1 MAKNAQK
8 IKKPSKTELIMLI
21 IIIVLLAA
29 CGAALIMLLTPKNDV
44 QSEEIGVQP
53 GEISVQSEKNGTD
66 EGIIKYDEAAVAFNA
81 DNLQE
86 QLDEMQKKA
95 DEQQMALRYQK
106 IARSS
111 DGVNFKCEIGNSAA
125 NKYDM
130 YINIYKDPELTE
142 QILLTG
148 LIPPGSEITE
158 FESEI
163 PLEPGTYNTTLV
175 LTQVEDDH
183 STFHAQLMVVLDLVV
198 E

>member
-1 MAKNAQK
+1 MAKSTQK
-8 IKKPSKTELIMLI
+8 LSKTEIILLVI
-21 IIIVLLAA
+21 IIALIAAVGIVLT
-29 CGAALIMLLTPKNDV
+29 MLLTKENDV
-44 QSEEIGVQP
+44 QP
-53 GEISVQSEKNGTD
+53 PKNGSD
-66 EGIIKYDEAAVAFNA
+66 EGIIKYDEAAVALNA
-81 DNLQE
+81 EDLQE

-95 DEQQMALRYQK
+95 DDRQMALRYQK
-106 IARSS
+106 IAYSS
-111 DGVNFKCEIGNSAA
+111 DGVNFKCEIGNSPA
-125 NKYDM
+125 NNYDM

-148 LIPPGSEITE
+148 LIPPGSGITE

-163 PLEPGTYNTTLV
+163 PLESGTYNTTLV

>member
-8 IKKPSKTELIMLI
+8 VKKPSKTELIMLVI
-21 IIIVLLAA
+21 ILVLLAA
-29 CGAALIMLLTPKNDV
+29 CGIALIMLLTPKNDV
-44 QSEEIGVQP
+44 QPEETGVR
-53 GEISVQSEKNGTD
+53 SEKNSTN

-81 DNLQE
+81 DDLQE

-95 DEQQMALRYQK
+95 DEQQMALRYKK
-106 IARSS
+106 IAQSS

-163 PLEPGTYNTTLV
+163 PLESGTYNTTLV

>member
-1 MAKNAQK
+1 MAKKAQK
-8 IKKPSKTELIMLI
+8 IKKPSKTELILI
-21 IIIVLLAA
+21 MIIVVLLAA
-29 CGAALIMLLTPKNDV
+29 CGIALIMLLTRKNDA
-44 QSEEIGVQP
+44 QP
-53 GEISVQSEKNGTD
+53 EKSGAG
-66 EGIIKYDEAAVAFNA
+66 EGIIKYEEAVIALNA
-81 DNLQE
+81 DDLQE

-95 DEQQMALRYQK
+95 DDRQMALRYQK
-106 IARSS
+106 IAHSS

-148 LIPPGSEITE
+148 LIPPGSGITE

-163 PLEPGTYNTTLV
+163 PLEAGTYNTTLV

>member
-8 IKKPSKTELIMLI
+8 VKKPSKTELIMLVI
-21 IIIVLLAA
+21 ILVLLAA
-29 CGAALIMLLTPKNDV
+29 CGIALIMLLTPKNDV
-44 QSEEIGVQP
+44 QPEEIGVQ
-53 GEISVQSEKNGTD
+53 SEKNSTD

-81 DNLQE
+81 DDLQE

-111 DGVNFKCEIGNSAA
+111 DGVNFKCEIGNSPA

-163 PLEPGTYNTTLV
+163 PLESGTYNTTLV

>member
-1 MAKNAQK
+1 MAKKTQK
-8 IKKPSKTELIMLI
+8 LSQREIILLIVIMVLI
-21 IIIVLLAA
+21 VAVGIILT
-29 CGAALIMLLTPKNDV
+29 MLLTKENEPKNTASTEPTV
-44 QSEEIGVQP
+44 ST
-53 GEISVQSEKNGTD
+53 ISTEPTAPNVGL
-66 EGIIKYDEAAVAFNA
+66 IKYDEAAVAFGEEE
-81 DNLQE
+81 LSSKME
-86 QLDEMQKKA
+86 EMQNKVEDGK
-95 DEQQMALRYQK
+95 MALRYQK

-111 DGVNFKCEIGNSAA
+111 DGVNFKCQIGNSPA
-125 NKYDM
+125 NNYDM

-148 LIPPGSEITE
+148 LISPGSEITE

-163 PLEPGTYNTTLV
+163 PLESGTYSATLV